1 MQKKKILFFIP
12 TLGGGG
18 AERVLVNLVNGMDKS
33 KYDITVQT
41 LFKAGIN
48 ASYLNSDIHLIEG
61 KLKQF
66 SGNILLMK
74 LFSPSILFKF
84 FIKGKYDVLIS
95 YLEGACARI
104 LSGCSD
110 DGMKKMSWVHVVHK
124 NEADTYY
131 SFRSKKE
138 AVKCYESFNRMIYVS
153 QDVMSDF
160 TSYYPTLKSNQVV
173 YNTNDDDRIRK
184 MASEPLGNITLSDD
198 INIVSVGRL
207 IPMKG
212 FDRLIDAHH
221 RLKQDGIKNHV
232 YILGTGELKEELEKQ
247 IRRNGDMET
256 VHLLG
261 FCNNPYK
268 IVSRCDIFACSSH
281 REGFSTAVTEALI
294 LGVPVVTTCV
304 SGAYEQM
311 GKNNEY
317 GIVTESN
324 VNGLYEGLKKLL
336 QKNGRLEH
344 YRKQAKLRGGFFSK
358 EHAVCSVENIID
370 SL

>member
-1 MQKKKILFFIP
+1 MQKKKILFLIP

-74 LFSPSILFKF
+74 LFSPSILFKY

-110 DGMKKMSWVHVVHK
+110 GHIKKLSWIHVVHK
-124 NEADTYY
+124 NDADTYY

-138 AVKCYESFNRMIYVS
+138 AVMCYESFDRMIYVS

-160 TSYYPTLKSNQVV
+160 MSYYPTLKRNQVV
-173 YNTNDDDRIRK
+173 YNTNDDDKIRK
-184 MASEPLGNITLSDD
+184 MAAEPLGNITLSDD

-232 YILGTGELKEELEKQ
+232 YILGAGELKEELEKQ
-247 IRRNGDMET
+247 IIRNGDMDT

-261 FCNNPYK
+261 FCKNPYK
-268 IVSRCDIFACSSH
+268 IVSRCDVFACSSH

-311 GKNNEY
+311 GRNNEY

-324 VNGLYEGLKKLL
+324 AEGLYIGLKKLL
-336 QKNGRLEH
+336 REDGCLEH
-344 YRKQAKLRGGFFSK
+344 YRTQAKIRGGFFSK

>member
-1 MQKKKILFFIP
+1 MQKKKLLFLIP

-18 AERVLVNLVNGMDKS
+18 AERVLVNLVNGLDKS

-48 ASYLNSDIHLIEG
+48 ASYLNGDIKLIEG
-61 KLKQF
+61 KIKQF

-74 LFSPSILFKF
+74 MFRPSTLFKY
-84 FIKGKYDVLIS
+84 FIKEKYDVLIS
-95 YLEGACARI
+95 YLEGASARI
-104 LSGCSD
+104 LSGCND
-110 DGMKKMSWVHVVHK
+110 DSIKKLSWVHVVHK

-138 AVKCYESFNRMIYVS
+138 AVNCYESFDKMIYVS

-160 TSYYPTLKSNQVV
+160 MSYYPTLKRNQVV
-173 YNTNDDDRIRK
+173 YNTNDDDKIKK
-184 MASEPLGNITLSDD
+184 MAAEPLGNITLSDD
-198 INIVSVGRL
+198 MNIVSVGRL

-221 RLKQDGIKNHV
+221 RLKQDGIKNHL

-247 IRRNGDMET
+247 IKRNGDMDT

-261 FCNNPYK
+261 FCKNPYK
-268 IVSRCDIFACSSH
+268 IVSRCDVFACSSH

-311 GKNNEY
+311 GRNNEY
-317 GIVTESN
+317 GIVTESKTD
-324 VNGLYEGLKKLL
+324 GLYADLKKLL
-336 QKNGRLEH
+336 QEDGCLEH
-344 YRKQAKLRGGFFSK
+344 YRKQAKIRGSFFSK
-358 EHAVCSVENIID
+358 KHSVSSVENIID

>member
-1 MQKKKILFFIP
+1 MQKKKILFLIP

-74 LFSPSILFKF
+74 LFSPSTLFKY

-110 DGMKKMSWVHVVHK
+110 DHIKKLSWIHVVHK
-124 NEADTYY
+124 NDADTYY

-138 AVKCYESFNRMIYVS
+138 AILCYESFDRMIYVS

-160 TSYYPTLKSNQVV
+160 MSYYPTLKRNQVV
-173 YNTNDDDRIRK
+173 YNTNDDDKIRK
-184 MASEPLGNITLSDD
+184 MAAEPLGNITLSDD

-232 YILGTGELKEELEKQ
+232 YILGTGELKEELEKR
-247 IRRNGDMET
+247 IIRNGDMDT

-261 FCNNPYK
+261 FCKNPYK
-268 IVSRCDIFACSSH
+268 IVSRCDVFACSSH

-311 GKNNEY
+311 GRNNEY

-324 VNGLYEGLKKLL
+324 AEGLYAGLKMLL
-336 QKNGRLEH
+336 QEDGCLEH
-344 YRKQAKLRGGFFSK
+344 YRIQAKIRGGFFSK

-370 SL
+370 DL